1 MVGLFILFGSLLA
14 WALGV
19 VAAFVLWGFRWGS
32 LATLGLTALF
42 WKQLFMMGALGLM
55 IFLAAKMQT

>member
-1 MVGLFILFGSLLA
+1 MLELFIVIGSLFA
-14 WALGV
+14 WFLGV

-42 WKQLFMMGALGLM
+42 WKQLFMVGVMGLM
-55 IFLAAKMQT
+55 VFLAAKMQT